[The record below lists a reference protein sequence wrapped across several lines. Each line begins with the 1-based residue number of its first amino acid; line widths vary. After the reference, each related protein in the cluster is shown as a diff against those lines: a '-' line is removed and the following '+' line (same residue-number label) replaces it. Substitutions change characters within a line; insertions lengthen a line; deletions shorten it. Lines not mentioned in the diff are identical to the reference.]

1 MHLSSIATTTV
12 RVSSPET
19 PVDFVKRMYSGMPT
33 NTKFYVIC
41 LLSHKEYLRDIF
53 PVGYVLLGPSNAKRN
68 NCSGLLTIA
77 QRKKKNGSSPIKLAS
92 PAKEERSNVL
102 ALTCGPTGVLDAR
115 KLFCYPPS
123 LEEFLQVMESYL
135 NITARVNIIA
145 PKPTVSNGL
154 FPEEDTYSGQLTH
167 GMADMRCSFV
177 AMYER
182 RTFSTDF
189 IFPLD
194 FYRLNYVY
202 PSPRMLKSS
211 LTALKIFSVT

>member
-1 MHLSSIATTTV
+1 MA
-12 RVSSPET
+12 
-19 PVDFVKRMYSGMPT
+19 T

-41 LLSHKEYLRDIF
+41 LLSHQEYLRDIF
-53 PVGYVLLGPSNAKRN
+53 PVDYSFQGYVLFGPSNAKRN
-68 NCSGLLTIA
+68 NCSGLLAIA
-77 QRKKKNGSSPIKLAS
+77 QRKKTDGASPIKLAS
-92 PAKEERSNVL
+92 PAKEERSSVL
-102 ALTCGPTGVLDAR
+102 ALTCGRKGVLDVR
-115 KLFCYPPS
+115 KPFCYPPS

-135 NITARVNIIA
+135 NITARVNVIA
-145 PKPTVSNGL
+145 PKPRVSDGL

-167 GMADMRCSFV
+167 GVADMRCSFV
-177 AMYER
+177 AMNEG

-211 LTALKIFSVT
+211 LTALKIFSITVSVV